1 MTFYYIKFNILPLGV
16 SIEYKKNNF
25 MVSFNSN
32 YDKILIKYDTAIVY
46 LQFSMLLKITWQSL
60 YITKSRSSICTIKI
74 CCKSCY
80 SINRKGG
87 ILVYSPPSKLIRR
100 TGRGKNR
107 YIIPRWIIMN
117 FLVSR
122 GKIRKPTHAYSLKY
136 LPLFRLPFL

>member
-1 MTFYYIKFNILPLGV
+1 MLKKYCPKNREGGILRTKVCNIAQDNMLTFYYIKFNILPLGV

-87 ILVYSPPSKLIRR
+87 ILVYSPPSKLIR
-100 TGRGKNR
+100 
-107 YIIPRWIIMN
+107 
-117 FLVSR
+117 SR
-122 GKIRKPTHAYSLKY
+122 NSTCTI
-136 LPLFRLPFL
+136 

>member
-1 MTFYYIKFNILPLGV
+1 
-16 SIEYKKNNF
+16 

-87 ILVYSPPSKLIRR
+87 ILVYSPPSKLIRSR
-100 TGRGKNR
+100 NSTCTIQYMLKKLLLKKQGGGYIENLNYIVYVEKNIAFY
-107 YIIPRWIIMN
+107 YIKFNI
-117 FLVSR
+117 
-122 GKIRKPTHAYSLKY
+122 
-136 LPLFRLPFL
+136 LPLGVSIEYKKKQFYGIF